1 MAAFSRSEDAV
12 GNLTHTEL
20 QLCKKLKCIYQHR
33 LLLIIIAGA
42 WVEVRGLAANL
53 PLGVNKKR
61 RVFFAL
67 PFPLT
72 SGLEGSNMAR
82 EGSNKALEG
91 SNMAWEGSNMALEGS
106 NMVREGSNMVLFS
119 SNF

>member
-1 MAAFSRSEDAV
+1 MR
-12 GNLTHTEL
+12 
-20 QLCKKLKCIYQHR
+20 
-33 LLLIIIAGA
+33 GA
-42 WVEVRGLAANL
+42 CVEVRELAANL
-53 PLGVNKKR
+53 PLGVNNKR

-82 EGSNKALEG
+82 GGSIMALEG

-106 NMVREGSNMVLFS
+106 YMGREGSNTVLF
-119 SNF
+119 FFI